1 MSNIPGATNVL
12 PGIFTD
18 VVTESRGT
26 AVAGGLRVPA
36 IMGEGITNQTIVS
49 SAVGNGKDG
58 LNSKYTSTSGADGRH
73 FVISL
78 FPVISNRTTLYRNG
92 VPLTGIE
99 QVINDQSFS
108 NKYDYRFDPDTGRI
122 EMQSAYLQDLGGDY
136 YSPFSTNKG
145 DGYISSDLTL
155 QDSNAPQETWSVRC
169 VSVTRDNA
177 NKPVA
182 GTAKFIAVGSVS
194 GNKVDSNGNPI
205 IWTSNGETF
214 SNGILSFAIYQT
226 TGGNPFTVGDGFTIK
241 VSSGR
246 LSPNDSLTASYIVTG
261 FLNNGVSLQ
270 GLEQVVSRYG
280 SPSTS
285 NTLSLGAQLA
295 FANAASS
302 IVAVQCAPPV
312 PRRTSI
318 LLSDKVQSDSD
329 LVDDFIFPLPLNFTP
344 DLNSNIHFFVT
355 NNATGEETQILPNK
369 QPFYTVGTGSGT
381 SPSFSHFTGVDG
393 SSEFSFYYSVFNSE
407 DVPGGDYQD
416 GVIKSGF
423 DGYIARDT
431 SSASGDKGIFSV
443 LDFNFTANYVGKK
456 LKIIDSS
463 NVANNA
469 KYTVTSVAGGKLYA
483 TVIADSYENFEA
495 ATSLAFEIIDPLT
508 GLVVDGYSGTDGVLS
523 PSTSSVAHLS
533 SASVDFSHLGDPTT
547 KRIRINTAGMD
558 HGLFDI
564 TAFDGVQTLTIKK
577 SVVIESNLNYFVFD
591 SDETTN
597 YVIINKDVVPN
608 GYALRVTVIDE
619 KDASFYDAGWI
630 NALEGL
636 EKTNVDI
643 VVPLPTATPSVI
655 FQNTLNHCITMSNI
669 RNRKERVLFIGAISG
684 LNPANLIGSA
694 SDGTNTPVAVEDIG
708 ILEGIQGD
716 DPTEKLSGNIEDI
729 ANYSVSDAFGGTY
742 RCVYFYPDQIV
753 VQAGTEN
760 VLVDGFY
767 IAAAAAGYL
776 GGQPRV
782 EIPLT
787 NRVLSGFTILNTKIY
802 SQLTLESLAASG
814 VTTLQ
819 PVAGGGKVL
828 WGITT
833 TQSGFAEEQEIS
845 IVFIRDRIAKT
856 FRSSFAGYVGLPE
869 TSTTG
874 ATLGNH
880 AINVLNAF
888 INQGLITAYADL
900 SVQRDSV
907 DPRQWNIR
915 VKVQPTYPV
924 NWIYIRVGVGTI

>member
-108 NKYDYRFDPDTGRI
+108 NKYDYRFDPNTGRI

-182 GTAKFIAVGSVS
+182 ETAKFIAVGSVS

-246 LSPNDSLTASYIVTG
+246 LSPNDSLTASYIVKG

-344 DLNSNIHFFVT
+344 DVDSNIHFFVT
-355 NNATGEETQILPNK
+355 NNATGE
-369 QPFYTVGTGSGT
+369 
-381 SPSFSHFTGVDG
+381 
-393 SSEFSFYYSVFNSE
+393 
-407 DVPGGDYQD
+407 
-416 GVIKSGF
+416 
-423 DGYIARDT
+423 
-431 SSASGDKGIFSV
+431 
-443 LDFNFTANYVGKK
+443 K
-456 LKIIDSS
+456 LK
-463 NVANNA
+463 
-469 KYTVTSVAGGKLYA
+469 YY
-483 TVIADSYENFEA
+483 
-495 ATSLAFEIIDPLT
+495 P
-508 GLVVDGYSGTDGVLS
+508 
-523 PSTSSVAHLS
+523 
-533 SASVDFSHLGDPTT
+533 
-547 KRIRINTAGMD
+547 
-558 HGLFDI
+558 
-564 TAFDGVQTLTIKK
+564 
-577 SVVIESNLNYFVFD
+577 
-591 SDETTN
+591 
-597 YVIINKDVVPN
+597 INKN
-608 GYALRVTVIDE
+608 
-619 KDASFYDAGWI
+619 
-630 NALEGL
+630 
-636 EKTNVDI
+636 
-643 VVPLPTATPSVI
+643 
-655 FQNTLNHCITMSNI
+655 
-669 RNRKERVLFIGAISG
+669 FI
-684 LNPANLIGSA
+684 P
-694 SDGTNTPVAVEDIG
+694 
-708 ILEGIQGD
+708 
-716 DPTEKLSGNIEDI
+716 
-729 ANYSVSDAFGGTY
+729 
-742 RCVYFYPDQIV
+742 
-753 VQAGTEN
+753 
-760 VLVDGFY
+760 
-767 IAAAAAGYL
+767 
-776 GGQPRV
+776 
-782 EIPLT
+782 
-787 NRVLSGFTILNTKIY
+787 
-802 SQLTLESLAASG
+802 
-814 VTTLQ
+814 
-819 PVAGGGKVL
+819 
-828 WGITT
+828 
-833 TQSGFAEEQEIS
+833 
-845 IVFIRDRIAKT
+845 
-856 FRSSFAGYVGLPE
+856 
-869 TSTTG
+869 
-874 ATLGNH
+874 
-880 AINVLNAF
+880 
-888 INQGLITAYADL
+888 
-900 SVQRDSV
+900 
-907 DPRQWNIR
+907 
-915 VKVQPTYPV
+915 
-924 NWIYIRVGVGTI
+924 